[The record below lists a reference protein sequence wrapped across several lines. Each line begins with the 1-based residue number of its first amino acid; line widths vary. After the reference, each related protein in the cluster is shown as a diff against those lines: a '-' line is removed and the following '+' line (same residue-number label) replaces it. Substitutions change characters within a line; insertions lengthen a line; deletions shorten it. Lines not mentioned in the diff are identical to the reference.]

1 MPWPKGKPKHQN
13 SGRKKGVQ
21 NRVTGLLKDA
31 ILRAAQIAGGDG
43 EDGLLNYLVRQANE
57 NPTSYMTLLGK
68 VLPTQLAA
76 EPDEDGGQVLVFI
89 NRYAADGTVTVRDV
103 NGNSIDDPTL
113 LDDAD
118 YKRLPKP
125 R

>member
-43 EDGLLNYLVRQANE
+43 RMGC
-57 NPTSYMTLLGK
+57 
-68 VLPTQLAA
+68 
-76 EPDEDGGQVLVFI
+76 
-89 NRYAADGTVTVRDV
+89 
-103 NGNSIDDPTL
+103 SIIWC
-113 LDDAD
+113 A
-118 YKRLPKP
+118 KP
-125 R
+125 MRIRPAI